1 MFKFFVGFIVVIL
14 LMAGYFSG
22 IIPYYILF
30 PLQPSYWEIKKLCKL
45 NKLPNN
51 EEKYN
56 KMLAYYDMGLD
67 DIDWKKINKD
77 KHFLCKKN
85 YRDDYEYN
93 ECLPNVREYMAE
105 LIEKQMNH
113 RLYTSVWI
121 YSDKSNLNR
130 DNITDMEITGAWETR
145 FFVLDGNEGS
155 GFYWSERSLY
165 CSDFSNKGK

>member
-1 MFKFFVGFIVVIL
+1 
-14 LMAGYFSG
+14 MAGYFSG

-30 PLQPSYWEIKKLCKL
+30 PLQPSYWELKKLCKL
-45 NKLPNN
+45 NELPNN

-56 KMLAYYDMGLD
+56 KMLAYYDMSLDVLD
-67 DIDWKKINKD
+67 DIDWKKINEYKY
-77 KHFLCKKN
+77 FLCKDGHK
-85 YRDDYEYN
+85 

-121 YSDKSNLNR
+121 YSDKSNFNR
-130 DNITDMEITGAWETR
+130 DNITDMEITGAWKTR
-145 FFVLDGNEGS
+145 FFVLEGNEGS

-165 CSDFSNKGK
+165 CRDFLNKGK